1 MAARA
6 AAARP
11 AAAAALRHRR
21 AAAARAAPTGR
32 EPAPRVLPLLDPA
45 ASDPLPALPS
55 WDAVLVLGG
64 GLTPVG
70 GLPPWVERRLDLAAA
85 LRAAAP
91 RPPPL
96 VLLGA
101 GTPHKPPPPCEIT
114 KRPLTEATAGAR
126 HLIKQGVPAAAI
138 LKETQSFDTVGNALF
153 GLTTHAAPRGWGSL
167 AVVTS
172 AFHMVRARALF
183 GAVFG
188 LASPAFRPGLSPYA
202 LAYYAAS
209 DDGVASAEALAA
221 RREREEAS
229 IATFEA
235 ATASLD
241 SLAAFHAWVH
251 ATHLCYATARQDEFG
266 AGAEGEANA
275 GVDPRALET
284 Y

>member
-1 MAARA
+1 
-6 AAARP
+6 
-11 AAAAALRHRR
+11 
-21 AAAARAAPTGR
+21 
-32 EPAPRVLPLLDPA
+32 
-45 ASDPLPALPS
+45 
-55 WDAVLVLGG
+55 
-64 GLTPVG
+64 
-70 GLPPWVERRLDLAAA
+70 VERRLDLAAA

-172 AFHMVRARALF
+172 AFHMARARALF

-266 AGAEGEANA
+266 AGAEGEAGPRRKSSSRRGVMGKSSLRAFRVMPSLAMTRMPAMPCCWARRVPRRA
-275 GVDPRALET
+275 GMGGP
-284 Y
+284 